1 MPPRRKDKVGCM
13 DAPHFVGSQQFKS
26 GNLVA
31 DRYCMMH
38 LNAFLVLVVLCSC
51 NTLFLALHH
60 CTQCPQ
66 RRTALWQRTI
76 TGVDLVNCRSFST
89 KDPKEFKFIGSFGGL
104 NAMPASSIPEVA
116 FVGKSNVGKS
126 SLLNVLTGH
135 RKKLAVEGS
144 TPGTTKLIN
153 SFQCSDRTG
162 PICSFVDLPGYGY
175 AKLSRELQEE
185 VSKFLRDYLLAR
197 RSLKVVILLMDSR
210 REPGQDDTEMLQ
222 VRYTGVL
229 SVACTTILLS
239 HFILWFSA
247 ALIGYRS
254 ARCCGGHES
263 RQVKP
268 GGGNKCPTQATRVDS
283 PNC

>member
-1 MPPRRKDKVGCM
+1 MH
-13 DAPHFVGSQQFKS
+13 APHFVGSQQFKS
-26 GNLVA
+26 GNVVA
-31 DRYCMMH
+31 HRSCMMH
-38 LNAFLVLVVLCSC
+38 LKAFLVLVVLCSC
-51 NTLFLALHH
+51 NTLLLALHH
-60 CTQCPQ
+60 CTQYPQ
-66 RRTALWQRTI
+66 RRMALWQRTI

-104 NAMPASSIPEVA
+104 NAMPASSVPEVA

-153 SFQCSDRTG
+153 SFRCSDRTG

-197 RSLKVVILLMDSR
+197 RSLKVVILLVDSR

-222 VRYTGVL
+222 VRHTGFSVL
-229 SVACTTILLS
+229 HLLPFTCQLVS
-239 HFILWFSA
+239 
-247 ALIGYRS
+247 
-254 ARCCGGHES
+254 
-263 RQVKP
+263 
-268 GGGNKCPTQATRVDS
+268 
-283 PNC
+283 